1 MFVADLEQKTQRF
14 FPEKERVS
22 EFQRKGLGL
31 FLINFKR
38 TYKIMQNK
46 QNLRVINAPVQR
58 PYHHASQQSDVQM
71 WLLTGKQ
78 VFILFILWILETSDN
93 DGEHDQ
99 GRWQGEEESQV
110 PHFPLS

>member
-1 MFVADLEQKTQRF
+1 
-14 FPEKERVS
+14 
-22 EFQRKGLGL
+22 
-31 FLINFKR
+31 
-38 TYKIMQNK
+38 MQNK

-71 WLLTGKQ
+71 WLLTGEQ
-78 VFILFILWILETSDN
+78 VFILFILWLLETSDN